1 VENKALEFA
10 RSYYEFGMPELSK
23 IGACALLVLVVNN
36 TVYAANAGDSQGLLI
51 SEEKGKYNFEKLN
64 KKLNADSR
72 KEQKRL
78 K

>member
-1 VENKALEFA
+1 
-10 RSYYEFGMPELSK
+10 MPELSK

-51 SEEKGKYNFEKLN
+51 SEEKGKYNFQKLN

-78 K
+78 KELFPEE